1 MLDFFSKVLGY
12 LESFFEYFINIL
24 DSLFMGLEILAKSIV
39 FPFELS
45 GFLPSIIGSA
55 MIIVISLV
63 VVKFILGR

>member
-1 MLDFFSKVLGY
+1 MFDFFSKVLGY
-12 LESFFEYFINIL
+12 FESFFEYFINFL
-24 DSLFMGLEILAKSIV
+24 DSLFMGIEILTKSIV

-55 MIIVISLV
+55 MIIVISLS